1 MSNQRAKSKATST
14 PAIHP
19 NEDRGGQSLG
29 QAGKV
34 KSYAWMQFGEI
45 VINDRVFKHGDPVL
59 LDESDPAVHYLTCLD
74 FDLKSP
80 DSD

>member
-1 MSNQRAKSKATST
+1 MSAQRKKSAVTST
-14 PAIHP
+14 QAIHL
-19 NEDRGGQSLG
+19 NEDRGDQSLG

-34 KSYAWMQFGEI
+34 KSYAWLQYGEI

-80 DSD
+80 DAD